1 MQPLHDDPELRE
13 DPERVTELRVSEAVV
28 QAFPRLRIAA
38 VVACGFD
45 GHEPWPEADAELAA
59 LEKAA
64 ADGHTPPAGE
74 SDPHIAAWYATYRA
88 FGTNPKRERPS
99 VDALRR
105 RLARTGRLPRI
116 NAAVD
121 CYNLVSASHGVP
133 AGAFDLD
140 AVHGDIVVGFAA
152 GHEEFTPLGEPDTTE
167 HPRPGEV
174 IYLDQTSVLTRHWNH
189 RDAERTKV
197 TPQSGHIVFLLE
209 TTESGA
215 FSPAVDAA
223 AADLAA
229 RVATR
234 SRRVSTQVLTPAC
247 PAAALPRS

>member
-1 MQPLHDDPELRE
+1 M
-13 DPERVTELRVSEAVV
+13 TELRVSEAVC
-28 QAFPRLRIAA
+28 QAFPRLRIAV
-38 VVACGFD
+38 VVASGFD
-45 GHEPWPEADAELAA
+45 GDEPWPEADAELAA

-64 ADGHTPPAGE
+64 RDGDAPPAGE
-74 SDPHIAAWYATYRA
+74 SDPHIAAWYAAYRA

-105 RLARTGRLPRI
+105 RLARAARLPRI

-121 CYNLVSASHGVP
+121 CYNLVSVRHGVP

-140 AVHGDIVVGFAA
+140 AVRGDIGLEFAT

-167 HPRPGEV
+167 QPRPGEV
-174 IYLDQTSVLTRHWNH
+174 IYTDGTSVLTRHWNH

-197 TPQSGHIVFLLE
+197 TRHSSHILFLLE
-209 TTESGA
+209 TTEAAA
-215 FSPAVDAA
+215 FGPAVDAA

-229 RVATR
+229 RAATR
-234 SRRVSTQVLTPAC
+234 SRRVSTQSLTAAS
-247 PAAALPRS
+247 PAALLDAGNPRPA